1 MPPSYSSEVLTPS
14 GTVIQAER
22 RNSYFNDG
30 TSALSGYVFQ
40 IAGASIGEGG
50 VGGFFNTI
58 NLATLTST
66 HLLTPAGAPFGV
78 SGHPAVAP
86 LSNLIGAG
94 AYAGQGLAYD
104 LSQDLIVPIVIANT
118 NVALF

>member
-1 MPPSYSSEVLTPS
+1 MLNAFSQYP
-14 GTVIQAER
+14 
-22 RNSYFNDG
+22 
-30 TSALSGYVFQ
+30 
-40 IAGASIGEGG
+40 
-50 VGGFFNTI
+50 
-58 NLATLTST
+58 T